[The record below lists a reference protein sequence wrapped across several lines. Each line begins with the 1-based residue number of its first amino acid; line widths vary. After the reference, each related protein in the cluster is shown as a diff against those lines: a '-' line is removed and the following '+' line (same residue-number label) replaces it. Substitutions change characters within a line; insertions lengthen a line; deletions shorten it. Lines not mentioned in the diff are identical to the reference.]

1 MTWPAGLAAAPAPD
15 EGRQKKP
22 AIPAAPSPRFEADVL
37 PIFRAH
43 CARCHGVKPRKAG
56 LNLSN
61 REGVFEGSESGPVLV
76 PGKVEESL
84 LFKKVHEGKMPPDKK
99 ARLSD
104 SEVETIRRWIT
115 AGAPSAATEKGTGR
129 PSVTQLDIIPLML
142 LNCTTCHGGRRR
154 EAGLDLRTRAAMLQG
169 GKSGPALVPGHPEQS
184 LILKKIRAG
193 KMPPFE
199 QMMQVSVKPFSAGE
213 IDRLLQWIALG
224 APEVRTEADVATAD
238 PDPAV
243 SDKDRSFWSFRAPA
257 PIAVPAVR
265 NARRVRNPV
274 DAFVQ
279 KKLEENGLTLGPAT
293 DRLTLMRRA
302 YLDLT
307 GLLPAP
313 DDIQSFL
320 TDGAPD
326 AYERLIDRLLASP
339 HYGERWSRH
348 WLDLAGYSD
357 SEGHFADSVR
367 PFAYR
372 FRDYVIRSFNADK
385 PYDRFLIE
393 QIAGDELVDYEH
405 APAITR
411 DIMDNLVATGFLRLA
426 PDGTNPPELN
436 SVPERLD
443 VIADELEIFSSA
455 VLGLTLQCARCHDH
469 KYDPIPQRD
478 YYRLAAV
485 FKGAFDEYD
494 WLRPYERG
502 LSHITAEENQ
512 KMHAHNRP
520 LSIKIHALQAELDQV
535 AGPLRQKLREE
546 ALAKLPEVLRDD
558 LRRMLATPPA
568 KRDVVQKYLAE
579 QFEKELRYDVSALI
593 GRSDEFRKAFEENSR
608 KMEPFQN
615 QLLTGSPLL
624 ALWDR
629 GDPSPTYIY
638 RKGDPQKPGRMV
650 GPGVPSVL
658 TDGRTP
664 FVVKLP
670 WPGAKKTGRR
680 LALAQWLVRPDHPLT
695 ARVMV
700 NRIWKHHFGQGLVS
714 TLDNFGHTGTRPT
727 HPELLDWLARE
738 FIRGA
743 SGGCQP
749 PGAWSMKAMHRLLM
763 TSAVYR
769 QSSPRT
775 PDLEK
780 RDPEN
785 RLLGRMPL
793 QRMQAEVLYDA
804 LLQVGD
810 RLDPRLFDPPAPVE
824 VRPDGLVTPM
834 GTERGWRRSVYVLQR
849 RKEVPTLLESFDF
862 PQMTPN
868 CIKRTH
874 TTVASQ
880 ALNMMNDALVQQ
892 LAGAFARRV
901 AREAG
906 ADPTRRIERAYWIA
920 LSRPPTTEERIVGL
934 RALAELTRSWAK
946 QGRPGEEV
954 PADRALAT
962 FCHALLN
969 SAAFVTI
976 D

>member
-1 MTWPAGLAAAPAPD
+1 
-15 EGRQKKP
+15 
-22 AIPAAPSPRFEADVL
+22 
-37 PIFRAH
+37 
-43 CARCHGVKPRKAG
+43 
-56 LNLSN
+56 LNLSS
-61 REGVFEGSESGPVLV
+61 REGLFEGSDSGQVIV

-99 ARLSD
+99 KRLSD
-104 SEVETIRRWIT
+104 REVATIRRWIA
-115 AGAPSAATEKGTGR
+115 AGAPASATEKVTAR
-129 PSVTQLDIIPLML
+129 PSVTQHDIIPLML

-154 EAGLDLRTRAAMLQG
+154 EAGLDLRTRTAMLKG

-184 LILKKIRAG
+184 LILKKVQAG

-199 QMMQVSVKPFSAGE
+199 QMMQVSVKPFSASE
-213 IDRLLQWIALG
+213 IDRISQWIALG
-224 APEVRTEADVATAD
+224 APEVQTDPDVATTA
-238 PDPAV
+238 PDPLV
-243 SDKDRSFWSFRAPA
+243 TDKDRQFWSFRAPVA
-257 PIAVPAVR
+257 VPVPAVR
-265 NARRVRNPV
+265 DARRVRSPV
-274 DAFVQ
+274 DAFIQ
-279 KKLEENGLTLGPAT
+279 KKQEENGLTLGPET

-313 DDIQSFL
+313 EDIQAFL
-320 TDGAPD
+320 AGQGPD

-339 HYGERWSRH
+339 HYGERWGRH
-348 WLDLAGYSD
+348 WLDVAGYSE
-357 SEGHFADSVR
+357 SEGHFADGVR

-372 FRDYVIRSFNADK
+372 YRDYVIRSFNADK

-405 APAITR
+405 AKVVTR
-411 DIMDNLVATGFLRLA
+411 EIMEDLVATGFLRLA

-455 VLGLTLQCARCHDH
+455 LLGLTMQCARCHDH

-502 LSHITAEENQ
+502 LSQITAEENL

-520 LSIKIHALQAELDQV
+520 LSVKIHALQAELDKV
-535 AGPLRQKLREE
+535 AKPLRQKLQEE
-546 ALAKLPEVLRDD
+546 ALAKLPEVLRAD

-568 KRDVVQKYLAE
+568 KRDVIQKYLAE
-579 QFEKELRYDVSALI
+579 KFEKELRYDVSELI
-593 GRSDEFRKAFEENSR
+593 GRSDEFRKAFEENTR
-608 KMEPFQN
+608 KMEPLQN
-615 QLLTGSPLL
+615 QLLTGSSIL

-638 RKGDPQKPGRMV
+638 RKGDPQKPTRLV

-658 TDGRTP
+658 TDGRTT
-664 FVVKLP
+664 FVVKPP
-670 WPGAKKTGRR
+670 WPGARKTGRR
-680 LALAQWLVRPDHPLT
+680 LALARWLVQPDQPLT

-700 NRIWKHHFGQGLVS
+700 NRLWKHHFGQGLVS
-714 TLDNFGHTGTRPT
+714 TLDNFGHTGARPT

-738 FIRGA
+738 FVRQG
-743 SGGCQP
+743 
-749 PGAWSMKAMHRLLM
+749 WSLKAMHRLLM

-769 QSSPRT
+769 QSSART
-775 PDLEK
+775 PELDKL
-780 RDPEN
+780 DPEN

-793 QRMQAEVLYDA
+793 KRMEAEVIYDN

-810 RLDPRLFDPPAPVE
+810 QLDPQLFGPPNPVE
-824 VRPDGLVTPM
+824 VRPDGLVTPV
-834 GTERGWRRSVYVLQR
+834 GTEQGRRRGVYVLQR
-849 RKEVPTLLESFDF
+849 RKDVPTLLESFDF
-862 PQMTPN
+862 PQMTLN

-874 TTVASQ
+874 TIVASQ

-892 LAGAFARRV
+892 LASAFARRI
-901 AREAG
+901 AKETG
-906 ADPTRRIERAYWIA
+906 ADSARRIERAYWMA
-920 LSRPPTTEERIVGL
+920 LSRPPSTEERTVAL
-934 RALAELTRSWAK
+934 RALAELTQSWAK
-946 QGRPGEEV
+946 HGLEK
-954 PADRALAT
+954 PADRALTT

>member
-1 MTWPAGLAAAPAPD
+1 
-15 EGRQKKP
+15 
-22 AIPAAPSPRFEADVL
+22 
-37 PIFRAH
+37 
-43 CARCHGVKPRKAG
+43 
-56 LNLSN
+56 
-61 REGVFEGSESGPVLV
+61 
-76 PGKVEESL
+76 
-84 LFKKVHEGKMPPDKK
+84 
-99 ARLSD
+99 
-104 SEVETIRRWIT
+104 
-115 AGAPSAATEKGTGR
+115 
-129 PSVTQLDIIPLML
+129 
-142 LNCTTCHGGRRR
+142 
-154 EAGLDLRTRAAMLQG
+154 
-169 GKSGPALVPGHPEQS
+169 
-184 LILKKIRAG
+184 
-193 KMPPFE
+193 
-199 QMMQVSVKPFSAGE
+199 
-213 IDRLLQWIALG
+213 
-224 APEVRTEADVATAD
+224 VRD
-238 PDPAV
+238 
-243 SDKDRSFWSFRAPA
+243 
-257 PIAVPAVR
+257 
-265 NARRVRNPV
+265 ARRVRNPV

-279 KKLEENGLTLGPAT
+279 KKLEENGLTLGPET

-307 GLLPAP
+307 GLLPEPEEMRA
-313 DDIQSFL
+313 FL
-320 TDGAPD
+320 ADQAPD

-348 WLDLAGYSD
+348 WLDLAGYAE
-357 SEGHFADSVR
+357 SEGHFADPVR

-372 FRDYVIRSFNADK
+372 YRDYVIRSFNADK

-393 QIAGDELVDYEH
+393 QLAGDELVDYEH
-405 APAITR
+405 AKVVTR
-411 DIMDNLVATGFLRLA
+411 EIMDSLVATGFLRMA

-455 VLGLTLQCARCHDH
+455 VLGLTMQCARCHDH

-502 LSHITAEENQ
+502 LPQITAEENQ

-520 LSIKIHALQAELDQV
+520 LSVKLHALQAELDQV

-546 ALAKLPEVLRDD
+546 ALAKLPEVLRAD

-568 KRDVVQKYLAE
+568 KRDAVQKYLAE
-579 QFEKELRYDVSALI
+579 KFEKELRYDVSALI
-593 GRSDEFRKAFEENSR
+593 GRSDEFRKAFEENAR

-615 QLLTGSPLL
+615 QLLTGSPIL

-638 RKGDPQKPGRMV
+638 RKGDPQKPSRMV

-664 FVVKLP
+664 FVVKPP

-680 LALAQWLVRPDHPLT
+680 SALAQWLVRPDHPLT

-700 NRIWKHHFGQGLVS
+700 NRLWKHHFGQGLVA
-714 TLDNFGHTGTRPT
+714 TLDNFGHTGARPT

-738 FIRGA
+738 FVRQG
-743 SGGCQP
+743 
-749 PGAWSMKAMHRLLM
+749 WSIKAMQRILM

-769 QSSPRT
+769 QSSTRT

-793 QRMQAEVLYDA
+793 QRMQAEVLYDN
-804 LLQVGD
+804 LLQVAG
-810 RLDPRLFDPPAPVE
+810 RLDPSLFDPPAPVE
-824 VRPDGLVTPM
+824 VRSDGLVTPM
-834 GTERGWRRSVYVLQR
+834 GTERGWRRSIYVLQR

-880 ALNMMNDALVQQ
+880 ALHMMNDALVQQ

-920 LSRPPTTEERIVGL
+920 LSRPPTKEERTVGL

-946 QGRPGEEV
+946 HGRRGQDD
-954 PADRALAT
+954 PAGRALAT